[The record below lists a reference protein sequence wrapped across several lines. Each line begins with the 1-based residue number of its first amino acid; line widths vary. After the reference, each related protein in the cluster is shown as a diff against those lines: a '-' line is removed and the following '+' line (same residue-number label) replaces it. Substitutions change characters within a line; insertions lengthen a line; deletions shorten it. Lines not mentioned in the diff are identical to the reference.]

1 MLGRLRSL
9 EVLNAS
15 RNRFEGV
22 LPDLSRLSKLKACFL
37 GHNRLTGSLRD
48 VDIGA
53 SLVELYVNDNSL
65 DVDELP
71 DALGALNV
79 CFTNGNRVP

>member
-1 MLGRLRSL
+1 
-9 EVLNAS
+9 
-15 RNRFEGV
+15 
-22 LPDLSRLSKLKACFL
+22 
-37 GHNRLTGSLRD
+37 LRD

>member
-1 MLGRLRSL
+1 M
-9 EVLNAS
+9 A
-15 RNRFEGV
+15 
-22 LPDLSRLSKLKACFL
+22 LPDLSRLPKLKACFL
-37 GHNRLTGSLRD
+37 GHNRLIGSLGD

-71 DALGALNV
+71 DALAALN
-79 CFTNGNRVP
+79 GGRLHGRERRP

>member
-1 MLGRLRSL
+1 L

-15 RNRFEGV
+15 RNLFEGA

-37 GHNRLTGSLRD
+37 GHNRLAGSLRD
-48 VDIGA
+48 LEIGA
-53 SLVELYVNDNSL
+53 SLVELYVNDNAL
-65 DVDELP
+65 DVAELP

-79 CFTNGNRVP
+79 CFTAGNRAP